1 MGKTKHT
8 YNCSQRWLYN
18 FIIYILRNTHQK
30 TMSQVFH
37 TQMSSG
43 KSGEQTMFLHMWEKW
58 YVQSQVTE
66 VCDIR
71 TKWNSGLLY
80 RRLQLAVVSLCEIF
94 ADIQQ
99 EKNFSKSI
107 SCKKTEKN
115 PGNWSGIVSCIS
127 LSMKR
132 YVESQLNNSGKGEN
146 RTRRK
151 LKLCS
156 LSELLCL
163 IM

>member
-1 MGKTKHT
+1 MA
-8 YNCSQRWLYN
+8 
-18 FIIYILRNTHQK
+18 IYIALLYTYCEILTKDFSYANELWPIIGAND
-30 TMSQVFH
+30 V
-37 TQMSSG
+37 SSRVR
-43 KSGEQTMFLHMWEKW
+43 KM
-58 YVQSQVTE
+58 
-66 VCDIR
+66 IR
-71 TKWNSGLLY
+71 PITSHRGVRHSCQNSGLTY
-80 RRLQLAVVSLCEIF
+80 RRLQLAALSLCQSF

-99 EKNFSKSI
+99 EKVFSKSI
-107 SCKKTEKN
+107 SRKKTEKN

-132 YVESQLNNSGKGEN
+132 YAESQLSNSGKGKN